1 MLGVLIVLPWSPP
14 HSPWLTGVA
23 LGGLGFLAAGW
34 VARPLIRDRVGVGP
48 GGFVQAYAG
57 MVLAYVALFVPL
69 VVTGTRSASTDAPL
83 PPISAERET
92 VVAVAVLLAKLV
104 LELVL
109 VVGAGSR
116 AGGALLRTRTL
127 TLRGPRG

>member
-1 MLGVLIVLPWSPP
+1 M
-14 HSPWLTGVA
+14 A

-34 VARPLIRDRVGVGP
+34 VARPLIRDRVGVGL
-48 GGFVQAYAG
+48 GGLIQAYAR

-83 PPISAERET
+83 PPISAERES
-92 VVAVAVLLAKLV
+92 VVAGAVLLAKLV

-109 VVGAGSR
+109 VVGAGSS